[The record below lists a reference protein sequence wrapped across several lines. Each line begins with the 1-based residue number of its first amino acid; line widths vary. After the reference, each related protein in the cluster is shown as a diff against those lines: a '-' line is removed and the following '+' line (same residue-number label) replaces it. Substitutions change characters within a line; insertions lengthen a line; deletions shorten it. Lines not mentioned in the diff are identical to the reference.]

1 MVEDR
6 LYVTDFP
13 STHVTEAYL
22 STPSHAD
29 AWLSEHL
36 LHFDSFDLRA
46 LLQACTESEP
56 RKWMVDRQ
64 ANQDASVSPVLAPAD
79 STGLHAP
86 FPGLVASPAFAS
98 AVADLLRPLQCIGCS
113 IPSWYVLMV
122 GLELSPARRFWHFAH
137 MGLLGITHLP
147 WL

>member
-6 LYVTDFP
+6 LYVTDLP
-13 STHVTEAYL
+13 STHATEAYL

-46 LLQACTESEP
+46 LLQACAESEP
-56 RKWMVDRQ
+56 RKWMVDGQ
-64 ANQDASVSPVLAPAD
+64 ANQDASMSPVLAPAD

-86 FPGLVASPAFAS
+86 FPGLVAPPAFAS
-98 AVADLLRPLQCIGCS
+98 AAADLLRPL
-113 IPSWYVLMV
+113 
-122 GLELSPARRFWHFAH
+122 
-137 MGLLGITHLP
+137 
-147 WL
+147 